1 MTRQLACLGLIWLAF
16 GCEQAL
22 PDISWERM
30 LDQPK
35 GKAYRA
41 SAYFPDGKLMQAPPE
56 GTVPADRPQGPRPL
70 LEGLSGEDY
79 VSTVPVAV
87 DRPMLDRGRNRFETF
102 CAACHG
108 IDGSGDSLVSHH
120 MELRRPPSLTAAPVI
135 DFPAGRVFQVISAG
149 YGLMP
154 AYASE
159 LPIAD
164 RWAVVAYLHAL
175 QRSQSTPIASLP
187 EPIRRRAQ
195 ESLR

>member
-1 MTRQLACLGLIWLAF
+1 VTRQLACLALLWLAS

-30 LDQPK
+30 IDQPK
-35 GKAYRA
+35 GKAFRA
-41 SAYFPDGKLMQAPPE
+41 SPYFADGKLMQAPPE
-56 GTVPADRPQGPRPL
+56 GTVPADRAVGPRPL
-70 LEGLSGEDY
+70 LEGLQGEQY
-79 VSTVPVAV
+79 VSTIPVAI
-87 DRPMLDRGRNRFETF
+87 DRPLLARGRNRFETF
-102 CAACHG
+102 CATCHG
-108 IDGSGDSLVSHH
+108 IDGSGESLVAQH
-120 MELRRPPSLTAAPVI
+120 MELRRPPSLVAAPVI

-154 AYASE
+154 SYAIE

-175 QRSQSTPIASLP
+175 ARSQSTPIASLP